1 MNKYLSVL
9 RMVLSEVKTLQSD
22 YVRANVFLVAEAAS
36 RGHITA
42 LSGGK
47 SCNRWFLTLEGH
59 KFLTEMENP
68 SVKH

>member
-1 MNKYLSVL
+1 MNKYLAML

-22 YVRANVFLVAEAAS
+22 YVRANVFIVAEAAS
-36 RGHITA
+36 RGHITS

-47 SCNRWFLTLEGH
+47 SFNRWFLTLEGH

-68 SVKH
+68 SVK